1 MNICLILTVQ
11 PLRVVFQGPLE
22 FILQPFSR
30 SIIQISAENN
40 RVRLGELGIGAR
52 VLRRRKFTASVRV
65 RESFSLCEQ
74 FAYQAGQATR
84 IAVLHINRSGVVEG
98 IVGALGNAQ
107 AHANHIFRARQ
118 VSQIR
123 LGFESRRK
131 G

>member
-1 MNICLILTVQ
+1 VN
-11 PLRVVFQGPLE
+11 
-22 FILQPFSR
+22 
-30 SIIQISAENN
+30 SALVPEYW
-40 RVRLGELGIGAR
+40 
-52 VLRRRKFTASVRV
+52 RRRKFTASVRV

-131 G
+131 GWVGMTMTMLWGCFSNLL